1 MLKIRSMLGC
11 AAVLAATMSATFA
24 ADEVPTF
31 DVGKSCKS
39 DVSAYRSTSN
49 EQEIRSGC
57 QSDEQTARAKLV
69 SNWKQYTSASKREC
83 ITLQGG
89 GSGPQSYVELLT
101 CLEMA
106 QQVKDLPKD

>member
-1 MLKIRSMLGC
+1 MLKVRSMLGC
-11 AAVLAATMSATFA
+11 ATVLAATMSATYA
-24 ADEVPTF
+24 ADKVPTF
-31 DVGKSCKS
+31 DVGKSCKG
-39 DVSAYRSTSN
+39 DVSAYRSTGN

-57 QSDEQTARAKLV
+57 QSDERNARATLL
-69 SNWKQYTSASKREC
+69 SNWTQYSSASKHEC

-106 QQVKDLPKD
+106 QQANETK